1 MLVNFVRG
9 GLFCKK
15 IYTLVLSL
23 EFEITYRT
31 LGNWPEDLIKNR
43 AYFFQVWNPVF
54 VHSCFPKIHIH
65 PKIKF
70 FQSYEY
76 KSNKQLCS
84 HNFVHIENSQIP
96 TSKFHINFDFQLNIF

>member
-1 MLVNFVRG
+1 MLLG

-76 KSNKQLCS
+76 KSNKRNKQLCS

-96 TSKFHINFDFQLNIF
+96 ISKFHINFDFQLNIF

>member
-1 MLVNFVRG
+1 MLLGGRG
-9 GLFCKK
+9 GYFAKK

-65 PKIKF
+65 TKIK
-70 FQSYEY
+70 
-76 KSNKQLCS
+76 
-84 HNFVHIENSQIP
+84 
-96 TSKFHINFDFQLNIF
+96 IFPVL